1 MKIYISA
8 DMEGT
13 AGVSSWDQVDARNHT
28 ADYFIYQ
35 KVMTA
40 EVCAAIAGARKGGA
54 RDFLINDSHGPM
66 RNLLL
71 DELPQD
77 ARIIFGNRKPYS
89 MVESLDRSFD
99 GVFCPGYHGAIGER
113 NATLCHTYTPSVV
126 YDVRLNGMRCSEATL
141 NAAIAGYYGGLVD
154 SLLMRIVD
162 VFLSVPTLF
171 LLLFLAAMFH
181 GSLATLMLVI
191 GFTSWLGPARL
202 VRGEVLTLK
211 ERLFVEAAKSLGAAD
226 GRIIFKHIVPNAA
239 GTIITTTTFMVASAM
254 LAETALSYL
263 GIGVRAPTP
272 SWGNPLSSA
281 QSDIFAGAFWLI
293 LPPGLAILTTV
304 CAFNFVGDW
313 LRDVQSRAENGA

>member
-71 DELPQD
+71 DELPED

-99 GVFCPGYHGAIGER
+99 GVFFTGYHAAIGER

-141 NAAIAGYYGGLVD
+141 NAALAGYYGVPVLLITGDRATIQTAKDQMPWLTGVIVKESIGNYAVD
-154 SLLMRIVD
+154 SLSPQAAQDAIREGAAQAIRTLKDARPFVVEPPIVLEID
-162 VFLSVPTLF
+162 
-171 LLLFLAAMFH
+171 LAKVEQADWIELIPGFERS
-181 GSLATLMLVI
+181 GDRTVR
-191 GFTSWLGPARL
+191 FTSGDYPTVFKA
-202 VRGEVLTLK
+202 
-211 ERLFVEAAKSLGAAD
+211 FVAAFRMGAVAD
-226 GRIIFKHIVPNAA
+226 EKA
-239 GTIITTTTFMVASAM
+239 
-254 LAETALSYL
+254 
-263 GIGVRAPTP
+263 
-272 SWGNPLSSA
+272 
-281 QSDIFAGAFWLI
+281 
-293 LPPGLAILTTV
+293 
-304 CAFNFVGDW
+304 
-313 LRDVQSRAENGA
+313 